1 MNKRVKWNHKGM
13 TLVEIILVIA
23 IIGIMAGTAVAMIGH
38 IRYADTQKTV
48 KAIDS
53 ALDKL
58 QIQTMSK
65 TGNHYL
71 YIYHLSNGCYMK
83 VLSDNLSSFD
93 AAKLNSDGTKLANN
107 SVSIYK
113 DSLSGTKVDGNDFIK
128 IAYTKEL
135 TFDMTNTNVNA
146 IVVNGGSSY
155 TLHLFPETGRHK
167 VDH

>member
-93 AAKLNSDGTKLANN
+93 AAKLDSDGTKLANN

-113 DSLSGTKVDGNDFIK
+113 DSGTKVDGNDFIK